1 LALAPSTNVWQLQ
14 LSRPAF
20 LAVAA
25 PSDSEVVGGVAG
37 FILPKSEQARSAFCI
52 YRLAVSDAYRR
63 QGIATALVATLGRAI
78 TEHGLYMMFVQAH
91 CGDAPAVALYRR
103 RSSRPLKPP
112 FSRRTATFVRRPATS
127 DISICAS
134 TIERPRTLPGVG
146 FNGWP
151 T

>member
-1 LALAPSTNVWQLQ
+1 LLHGRFHSLRRLALAPSTNVWQLQ

-91 CGDAPAVALYRR
+91 CGDAPAVALYT
-103 RSSRPLKPP
+103 K
-112 FSRRTATFVRRPATS
+112 
-127 DISICAS
+127 
-134 TIERPRTLPGVG
+134 PRTREDVMHFDIAAPPAYQSSPSARIPGPHS
-146 FNGWP
+146 WQAMSM
-151 T
+151 